1 MTNLMLLSCIIL
13 LTVNCVKS
21 DQTSNESEDIV
32 HRMVRAAVSSSK
44 KQGELILLNPDPADS
59 RCNAVVFLYPNQL
72 HLLIK
77 TVDMTKECG
86 KSVMFQQKSKSES
99 SN

>member
-1 MTNLMLLSCIIL
+1 MTNLMFLSCIIL

-32 HRMVRAAVSSSK
+32 HRMVRAASK
-44 KQGELILLNPDPADS
+44 KQGEFILQNPDLLIP
-59 RCNAVVFLYPNQL
+59 RVTLIFLYPNQL
-72 HLLIK
+72 RLLIK

-86 KSVMFQQKSKSES
+86 KSVMSQQESRSES